1 MYVWV
6 VARLPQRL
14 KSMFFSKNF
23 LHSRYPSLL
32 RTLHSKNVQ
41 KMLILVFEATSA
53 LSGQNG
59 FFPSFSSLCLVRK
72 KFLLILPL
80 QAMRTNAIFFYYRLF
95 KMNFYFQIWFQTKK
109 KIRMLTCSYFL
120 AGSEYVFLYFIS
132 KNCFWVQL
140 QKNASRLHND
150 IIIRLCAL
158 KTYNAYLIDIYIYMC
173 NIVER
178 CLYNLIDHLAS
189 KLEADRYAIAYA
201 FISLINF
208 IVHNR
213 TQGESERVGS
223 EQNKIGLIFL
233 QH

>member
-109 KIRMLTCSYFL
+109 KSECSLVHIFWQGLNMFFYILFQRI
-120 AGSEYVFLYFIS
+120 ASEFSCKKMHLVYIMILLFGCVPW
-132 KNCFWVQL
+132 K
-140 QKNASRLHND
+140 
-150 IIIRLCAL
+150 
-158 KTYNAYLIDIYIYMC
+158 LIM
-173 NIVER
+173 
-178 CLYNLIDHLAS
+178 H
-189 KLEADRYAIAYA
+189 
-201 FISLINF
+201 
-208 IVHNR
+208 
-213 TQGESERVGS
+213 T
-223 EQNKIGLIFL
+223 
-233 QH
+233 